1 MHIFDVFKFPIGEIL
16 MLPEPIEIKDVIK
29 RMMEVMD
36 EKLAVWYGNKLQSYI
51 YREVR
56 GIIDW
61 RSFLELMSRR
71 TDELLKWVKGEV
83 EWEELLN
90 IIYREVRERR
100 ESNLDSFLV

>member
-1 MHIFDVFKFPIGEIL
+1 
-16 MLPEPIEIKDVIK
+16 MLPEPIEIKDEIK
-29 RMMEVMD
+29 RMMEMMD

-56 GIIDW
+56 GMIDW

-90 IIYREVRERR
+90 LIYREVRERR

>member
-16 MLPEPIEIKDVIK
+16 MLPEPIEIKDEIK

-56 GIIDW
+56 GVIDW

-83 EWEELLN
+83 AWEELLN